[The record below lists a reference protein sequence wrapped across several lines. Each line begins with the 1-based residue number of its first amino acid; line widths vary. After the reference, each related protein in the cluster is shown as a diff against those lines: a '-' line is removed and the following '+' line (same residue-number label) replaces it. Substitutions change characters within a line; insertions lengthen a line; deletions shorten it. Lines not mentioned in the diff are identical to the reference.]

1 MNTAAVRCPIATE
14 AAAMRRRD
22 ALAQMNR
29 GSQPLLAGDAM
40 DYVVLASPH
49 ATEDTTHART
59 RSSIVAPSCVADGL
73 SCVTRYSRYPDTKED
88 FPY

>member
-59 RSSIVAPSCVADGL
+59 RSSIVAPSRVRGRRTEL
-73 SCVTRYSRYPDTKED
+73 RHSIFEILVSGY
-88 FPY
+88 